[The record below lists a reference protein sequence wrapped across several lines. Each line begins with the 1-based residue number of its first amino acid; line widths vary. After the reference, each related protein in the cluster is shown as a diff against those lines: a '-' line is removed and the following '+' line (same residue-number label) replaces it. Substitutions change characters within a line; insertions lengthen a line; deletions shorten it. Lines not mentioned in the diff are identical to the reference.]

1 MRKTHNVT
9 FTGRVS
15 DRKVAN
21 KYILNH
27 FSTQQTKLKNNDN
40 SKINDQNSL

>member
-1 MRKTHNVT
+1 MINTYNET
-9 FTGRVS
+9 FTGRIS

-27 FSTQQTKLKNNDN
+27 FSTQQSKFKNNDN
-40 SKINDQNSL
+40 SKINNLNSL